1 VRCTVRFVDKSSG
14 VGVLDKAVAVLE
26 AVAERPL
33 SLAELVERTGIPRPT
48 AHRTASALAVHGLVR
63 RTPDGR
69 FGLGSR
75 LTQLATAAAGADD
88 LLRRAALVL
97 PRLRDQTGESSQ
109 LYVRRGAVRVC
120 VAAAEREHGLR
131 DSVPVG
137 AELPMSAG
145 SAAQVLLAFA
155 ATPGT
160 GEPAGAFSPARLA
173 AVREAGYAVSV
184 AEREAGVASV
194 SAPVTGT
201 GGQAVAAVS
210 VSGPA
215 ERFATDGQRAGRRYA
230 VAVLAAAREL
240 SAA

>member
-69 FGLGSR
+69 FGLGDR
-75 LTQLATAAAGADD
+75 LGQLATAASGADD
-88 LLRRAALVL
+88 LLRRAALLL
-97 PRLRDQTGESSQ
+97 PRLRDETGESSQ

-120 VAAAEREHGLR
+120 VAAAERAHGLR

-137 AELPMSAG
+137 AELPMTAG
-145 SAAQVLLAFA
+145 SAAQVLLAFGA
-155 ATPGT
+155 APG
-160 GEPAGAFSPARLA
+160 ESAGGFSPARLA

-184 AEREAGVASV
+184 AEREPGVASV
-194 SAPVTGT
+194 SAPVTGPA
-201 GGQAVAAVS
+201 GHAVAAVS

-215 ERFATDGQRAGRRYA
+215 ERFAGDDGRRFA
-230 VAVLAAAREL
+230 AAVLAAAREL
-240 SAA
+240 SAG